1 MNRDTIIQR
10 VNELREWKVKA
21 SDLVNYNDYIK
32 GYNEAVNFEI
42 EFLLKILAE
51 LKT

>member
-1 MNRDTIIQR
+1 MNRDTIIER

-21 SDLVNYNDYIK
+21 IDLVNYNDYIK

-42 EFLLKILAE
+42 EFLLKILAQ